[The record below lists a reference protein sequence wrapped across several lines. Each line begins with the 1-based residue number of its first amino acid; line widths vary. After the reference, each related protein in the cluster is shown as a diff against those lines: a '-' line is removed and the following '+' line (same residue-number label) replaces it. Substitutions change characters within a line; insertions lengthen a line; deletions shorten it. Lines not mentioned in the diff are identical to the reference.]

1 MKKKDRKLSLPLHQL
16 HQYSKDTRIGMSV
29 EAIKQSVLDHLYFNL
44 AKIPHTA
51 TLNDWY
57 IALVYTV
64 RDRIIK
70 QWIKTLKNFTEDIK
84 IIAYISSEFLIGP
97 QLEMN
102 LINLGIYKEVFQAFK
117 ELGIELK
124 ELIKQEKEPGL
135 GNGSIGRLAAC
146 YLDSITTLKIPAI
159 GYGICYEFGPFEQEI
174 RDGWQIAKTEKWLLS
189 GNPWEILRP
198 EINYNVNFG
207 GHTESYY
214 DEQDYFRVRWIPKF
228 SIKGVAY
235 DFPLLGY
242 KAGIANLLRLW
253 KAEAIESF
261 DFEAFNT
268 GDYFGAVSEKIASE
282 SISKILYP
290 DDEPYSGKH
299 LRLAQQY
306 FFVSCALQ
314 DMIRLHLLRW
324 KNIESFPTS
333 FAIHLNNSDTA
344 IAVAE
349 LMRLL
354 VDEHLV
360 SWEKAWYITQNTF
373 SYTNHSVLP
382 ENLEK
387 WPVPLFADMLPRHL
401 EIIYEINRRFLN
413 EICIKYPN
421 DYNKLSR
428 LSLIDEMDQKYVRMV
443 HLVSLGC
450 NAINSVSSFHSK
462 LLKETLLYDFY
473 EIYPEKFLNITNGV
487 SQRRWILLSNPRLAE
502 LITNTIGDSWIS
514 QPKELKQLEPYAED
528 RDFIKMWMQTK
539 HHNKSDMAEIIYNK
553 TGILVDP
560 YSLFDIHLTRIHEYK
575 RQHLNILYIITLFN
589 RIKNNPQIE
598 ITPRTFIFGGKTSP
612 GYFMANLIIKLINS
626 VADVINND
634 QDIAGRIKVIF
645 LPNFNVKNSQ
655 MIYASADLSE
665 QISQPNRE
673 VSGIGVIKFSMNGAL
688 TIGTYTGLNAE
699 LCKEIGD
706 KNFFLFG
713 MTPEKISKSKS
724 NGYSPVVYY
733 NTNQNLKEAINL
745 ISSGYFSRRDVNLF
759 KPLVDSLLC
768 RDEQMVLADYQSYVD
783 CQDLISTAFKDQENW
798 TKKSILTVSRI
809 GNFSSDRAISE
820 YNKKIWHI
828 APLKIDY
835 DGI

>member
-1 MKKKDRKLSLPLHQL
+1 MRKKDKKLGLPSY
-16 HQYSKDTRIGMSV
+16 QYYKDTHIGMSV

-44 AKIPHTA
+44 IKIPHTA

-57 IALVYTV
+57 MALVYAL
-64 RDRIIK
+64 RDRMVK
-70 QWIKTLKNFTEDIK
+70 QWIKTLKNLTEDIK
-84 IIAYISSEFLIGP
+84 IIAYLSSEFLIGP

-102 LINLGIYKEVFQAFK
+102 LLYLDIYKEVSQAFK
-117 ELGIELK
+117 ELGIDLK

-135 GNGSIGRLAAC
+135 GYGSIGRLAAC
-146 YLDSITTLKIPAI
+146 YLDSLTTLNIPTI
-159 GYGICYEFGPFEQEI
+159 GYGIFYEFGPFEQEI
-174 RDGWQIAKTEKWLLS
+174 RDGWQIAKTEKWLLL

-198 EINYNVNFG
+198 EVTYNVNFG

-228 SIKGVAY
+228 SIKGVAH

-242 KAGIANLLRLW
+242 KVGITNLLRLW

-261 DFEAFNT
+261 DFEAFNK
-268 GDYFGAVSEKIASE
+268 GDYFGALCEKIASE

-333 FAIHLNNSDTA
+333 FAVHLNNSDTA

-373 SYTNHSVLP
+373 SYTNHSVIP

-387 WPVPLFADMLPRHL
+387 WPVPLFADILPRHL

-421 DYNKLSR
+421 DNDKLSR

-443 HLVSLGC
+443 HLVSLGS
-450 NAINSVSSFHSK
+450 NAINCVSSFHLK
-462 LLKETLLYDFY
+462 LLKDTFLSDFY
-473 EIYPEKFLNITNGV
+473 EIYHEKFLNITNGV
-487 SQRRWILLSNPRLAE
+487 SQRRWILLNNRRLAE
-502 LITNTIGDSWIS
+502 LITNTIGDCWIN
-514 QPKELKQLEPYAED
+514 QPKELKKLEPYAED
-528 RDFIKMWMQTK
+528 KDFLKKWMQTK
-539 HHNKSDMAEIIYNK
+539 YHNKSDLTEIIYNK
-553 TGILVDP
+553 TGNLVNP
-560 YSLFDIHLTRIHEYK
+560 HSLFDIHMTRIHEYK

-598 ITPRTFIFGGKTSP
+598 VTPRTFIFSGKTSP
-612 GYFMANLIIKLINS
+612 GYFIANLIIKLINS

-634 QDIAGRIKVIF
+634 QDIAGRLKVIF
-645 LPNFNVKNSQ
+645 LPNFNVKNSHK
-655 MIYASADLSE
+655 IYASADISE
-665 QISQPNRE
+665 QIAQPNRE
-673 VSGIGVIKFSMNGAL
+673 ISGIGGIKFSMNGAL
-688 TIGTYTGLNAE
+688 TIGTFTGLNTE
-699 LCKEIGD
+699 LYEEIGAE
-706 KNFFLFG
+706 NFFLFG
-713 MTPEKISKSKS
+713 MTPEEISKLKYH
-724 NGYSPVVYY
+724 GYNPIVYY
-733 NTNQNLKEAINL
+733 NTNPNLKEVINL
-745 ISSGYFSRRDVNLF
+745 IGSGFFSRRDVNLF

-783 CQDLISTAFKDQENW
+783 CQDLISTIFKDQEKW
-798 TKKSILTVSRI
+798 VKKSILTVSHM
-809 GNFSSDRAISE
+809 GKFSSDRAISE